1 MAKMVKGLIDHSSTY
16 CKWAQAFWY
25 RSCAILP
32 VINLPRWWL
41 APNIFEFHVDT
52 NLNEFSVCE
61 HNPITNRTAL
71 LLWQISVRKLE
82 VIIYHLSQPLD
93 TINYPSLEMDCLR
106 WNFLIIIL
114 DQNLLLWVTVCYSPW
129 ISANFSL
136 NIGNWIIKPQEEEI
150 DYQINELCRISSLWD
165 FLIWLNFFT
174 LIIQ

>member
-1 MAKMVKGLIDHSSTY
+1 MALCYFTCDKSPSMM
-16 CKWAQAFWY
+16 
-25 RSCAILP
+25 
-32 VINLPRWWL
+32 

-93 TINYPSLEMDCLR
+93 TINYPSLEMDHCHEMEFPDHYIR
-106 WNFLIIIL
+106 SKF
-114 DQNLLLWVTVCYSPW
+114 LWVTVCYSPW